1 MPVAERHTTSILS
14 AETSDRSGAIAPPAG
29 PPGSEGLWSAAP
41 AADAP
46 PARLAG
52 LVSRMLVW
60 AARLSGNVALKG
72 WDLTLN
78 SRHKM
83 FFAHALLLP
92 FFLAGTWFEV
102 RAR

>member
-1 MPVAERHTTSILS
+1 
-14 AETSDRSGAIAPPAG
+14 
-29 PPGSEGLWSAAP
+29 
-41 AADAP
+41 
-46 PARLAG
+46 
-52 LVSRMLVW
+52 MLVW